1 MKSPQAS
8 RPQAELGSDSI
19 WRKAEVP
26 ASIAEEDQVT
36 SERQSRSSLSASQ
49 LLRNRWAEV
58 KRTHK
63 AVNKAVR

>member
-19 WRKAEVP
+19 WRKAVVP
-26 ASIAEEDQVT
+26 ASIAEEDQGT
-36 SERQSRSSLSASQ
+36 SERQSSLSASQ